1 MMETSVVY
9 VFIMAIPA
17 TAPKEELQKDFEDWK
32 NANDILKNLDYT
44 CEWIEGHLYRLHY
57 HYFYS
62 FNQVILKLGKLAEK
76 NDEVRIIPA
85 NNHSEAKLFLQ
96 IGNRKGYIYD
106 TRSGFSFMLNQKIE
120 NPAEI

>member
-1 MMETSVVY
+1 METNAVY
-9 VFIMAIPA
+9 VFIMAVPA
-17 TAPKEELQKDFEDWK
+17 EAPKNEKDIQDW
-32 NANDILKNLDYT
+32 NDINDIVKNLDYT
-44 CEWIEGHLYRLHY
+44 SEWIEGNLYRLHY

-76 NDEVRIIPA
+76 NEAVRIIPA
-85 NNHSEAKLFLQ
+85 NKHSEAKLFLQ

-120 NPAEI
+120 NPAEV

>member
-1 MMETSVVY
+1 METSAVY
-9 VFIMAIPA
+9 VFLMAVPVE
-17 TAPKEELQKDFEDWK
+17 APKNEKDWQDFNE
-32 NANDILKNLDYT
+32 ANEIVKNLDYT
-44 CEWIEGHLYRLHY
+44 SEWIEGYLYRLHY

-76 NDEVRIIPA
+76 NEAIKIIPA
-85 NNHSEAKLFLQ
+85 NVYSEAKLVLQ

-106 TRSGFSFMLNQKIE
+106 TRSGFAIMLNQKIE